1 MLISNTMMTAYY
13 LGWKIIL
20 LRKSKNLSF
29 SGTYKYYLILL
40 PVLFLISNVF
50 SKEIIIEPGENAHE
64 RLQEAMILM
73 EEGDTLLI
81 KSGYYSF
88 EDGLSLDIDGVTVIG
103 EGMDKTILDF
113 KNQQSGAQ
121 GLLVT
126 SNKVTLKDFAILD
139 AKGDALK
146 VIGAMGI
153 NMINLRTEWTGGPKS
168 TNGAYGFYPVESE
181 DVLIDGCVAIGASDA
196 GIYVGQSKN
205 IIVRNSIAQYNVAGI
220 EIENS
225 YYADVYNNLASHNT
239 GGILIFDLPD
249 LPQQGGHHIRV
260 FENQSIDNDTDNFA
274 PEGNIVGEVPRGTG
288 IIIMANSD
296 VEVFNNLLSGNGTV
310 NLSIVSY
317 SDETDDPNYYPHPKR
332 IQVHNN
338 TYGPAGFDPD
348 INTGELAKTLFEISN
363 GNMPDIF
370 WDGVAPLSQLIFG
383 QPEEEKLIISED
395 PDVTFL
401 TISAIKYMMGFSN
414 STLTDIDEF
423 QGVINPLQPIDID
436 GI

>member
-29 SGTYKYYLILL
+29 SGTYKHYLILL

>member
-1 MLISNTMMTAYY
+1 ML
-13 LGWKIIL
+13 
-20 LRKSKNLSF
+20 F
-29 SGTYKYYLILL
+29 SAH
-40 PVLFLISNVF
+40 FQA
-50 SKEIIIEPGENAHE
+50 KEIIIGPGENAQE
-64 RLQEAMILM
+64 DLQEALILM
-73 EEGDTLLI
+73 SEGDTLLI
-81 KSGYYSF
+81 KSGYYLF
-88 EDGLSLDIDGVTVIG
+88 EDGLSLDVDDVTVIG
-103 EGMDKTILDF
+103 EGMNETVLDF

-121 GLLVT
+121 GFLVT
-126 SNKVTLKDFAILD
+126 SNGVTLKDFAILD

-146 VIGAMGI
+146 VIGSKGI

-205 IIVRNSIAQYNVAGI
+205 IIVRTSIAQYNVAGI

-260 FENQSIDNDTDNFA
+260 FDNKSVDNDTDNFA

-296 VEVFNNLLSGNGTV
+296 VEVFNNVMSGNGTV

-317 SDETDDPNYYPHPKR
+317 SDETDDPNYYPHPRR
-332 IQVHNN
+332 IQIHNN
-338 TYGPAGFDPD
+338 TYGPGGFDPD
-348 INTGELAKTLFEISN
+348 VETGDLAKALFEISE

-370 WDGVAPLSQLIFG
+370 WDGVVPVSQMIFG
-383 QPEEEKLIISED
+383 QPKEDKLKVDENR
-395 PDVTFL
+395 DVSFL
-401 TISAIKYMMGFSN
+401 TISPIKYMLGFSN
-414 STLTDIDEF
+414 PVRTEKKEF
-423 QGVINPLQPIDID
+423 KGVINPLEPIVID